1 MGSNNLVI
9 PFMVHK
15 KLMPKGG
22 VLSFYRGSIKTS
34 NILSLLAYFLNLP
47 ELILKKKKVNLRRR
61 RNAYS
66 WVSKVKFFQG
76 FFKVQGWW

>member
-1 MGSNNLVI
+1 
-9 PFMVHK
+9 MVLK

-34 NILSLLAYFLNLP
+34 NILSLLAHFLNLL
-47 ELILKKKKVNLRRR
+47 ELILKKKVNLRRR
-61 RNAYS
+61 KNAYS

-76 FFKVQGWW
+76 FFKVQDWW